1 MEGNEDFKM
10 NESRTEKRNT
20 EVRRILEEF
29 YTKATDTDYSFDE
42 SQYLDKLNSLFTTA
56 AWGFREI
63 LLVIIVGM
71 KLDSNYKASTGFYEC
86 KPRAIYET
94 QIKEFLIKKNIPHR
108 QSGPL
113 NIAKATVGINEEWAS
128 QRRPKEVAQKV
139 VELTNALENK
149 EISIDELAI
158 SLLRRLINETTKVE
172 ELSFSIEPNSDP
184 DILFSLCKELII
196 NAPDAGNTPQKI
208 GAFVLK
214 NYHLSMN
221 TGIIVTGEQ
230 DRASVTSTTSKKPG
244 DINEENANGE
254 IYKVYEITVKHF
266 DLARIRDSYATVTQ
280 YNTNNNKSITEIIVI
295 CRKEDCPKEMNTS
308 GLHSYL
314 GNVHYKDIIY
324 YYWDIFEWVSGILQ
338 KMPSDG
344 RIAFYNDLN
353 NYISNIN
360 TSMQVKNLWFKLH
373 NN

>member
-1 MEGNEDFKM
+1 M

-20 EVRRILEEF
+20 KVRRILEEF

-56 AWGFREI
+56 AWGYREI

-71 KLDSNYKASTGFYEC
+71 KLDSNYKAATGFYGC
-86 KPRAIYET
+86 NPRGIYET
-94 QIKEFLIKKNIPHR
+94 PIKEFLIDKNIPHR

-128 QRRPKEVAQKV
+128 QRRPKDVAKKV
-139 VELTNALENK
+139 VELTTSLENK
-149 EISIDELAI
+149 EITIDELAI
-158 SLLRRLINETTKVE
+158 SLLRRLINEATEVE

-184 DILFSLCKELII
+184 DVLFSLCKELII
-196 NAPDAGNTPQKI
+196 KAPDAGNTPQKI

-280 YNTNNNKSITEIIVI
+280 YNTNNSESVTEIIVI
-295 CRKEDCPKEMNTS
+295 CRKEDCPQEMNLS

-314 GNVHYKDIIY
+314 GNVHYKDMIY
-324 YYWDIFEWVSGILQ
+324 YYWDIFEWISGILQ

-353 NYISNIN
+353 DYISDIN
-360 TSMQVKNLWFKLH
+360 TSMQVKKLWFKLH
-373 NN
+373 HN